1 MRNPTLST
9 SFWGFALETAT
20 FLLNRTPTKAI
31 EKTSYEIWT
40 GHRPNMSFLRI
51 WGCESHVKK
60 LTSDKRASKTD
71 KCLFVG
77 YPRETIGYY
86 FYNPNE
92 NKVFVAQKAVFLE
105 KKFIFKKNSGSKVER
120 QEVQEPQTSI

>member
-1 MRNPTLST
+1 MSQVDLPT
-9 SFWGFALETAT
+9 SFWGYALEIAT

-40 GHRPNMSFLRI
+40 GHRPNMSFLSI

-60 LTSDKRASKTD
+60 LTLDKRASKTD

-86 FYNPNE
+86 FYNSNE
-92 NKVFVAQKAVFLE
+92 NKVFVA
-105 KKFIFKKNSGSKVER
+105 
-120 QEVQEPQTSI
+120 